1 MGNFSWN
8 CCDCHKPILSDGPS
22 IDDYC
27 FKCEE
32 QLAELDGAKQ
42 TVYLIDT
49 DGKLIRED
57 DYEGYGVFGGI
68 DAYGWLAH
76 RNIEAIRKWK
86 SIYTNSNDENFKL
99 LVKDSYEEEF
109 IHGEK
114 MKVKYAADR
123 HLGIDLEHAKRK
135 KEFTEIAE
143 MLRDKCGLRPL
154 EKDLYHYAKDLIKNP
169 IKIIC
174 SSCLFK
180 DSLSNKN
187 SVDYEDYYASSSAEN
202 QGWTHSHDTDVGWV
216 CEECVNW

>member
-22 IDDYC
+22 IDDSC

-32 QLAELDGAKQ
+32 QLAELDGAWQ

-86 SIYTNSNDENFKL
+86 SIYTNTTSPRHHYENFKL
-99 LVKDSYEEEF
+99 LVKDSYGEEYV
-109 IHGEK
+109 HGKK

-123 HLGIDLEHAKRK
+123 HFGIDLEYSKRE

-143 MLRDKCGLRPL
+143 NGYVMF
-154 EKDLYHYAKDLIKNP
+154 I
-169 IKIIC
+169 
-174 SSCLFK
+174 S
-180 DSLSNKN
+180 
-187 SVDYEDYYASSSAEN
+187 
-202 QGWTHSHDTDVGWV
+202 
-216 CEECVNW
+216 

>member
-1 MGNFSWN
+1 M
-8 CCDCHKPILSDGPS
+8 
-22 IDDYC
+22 

-32 QLAELDGAKQ
+32 QLADIDGAKQ

-109 IHGEK
+109 VHGEK

-123 HLGIDLEHAKRK
+123 HLGIDLEHAKRE

-143 MLRDKCGLRPL
+143 LLREKAPKGIIHY

-174 SSCLFK
+174 SNCIGIHINE
-180 DSLSNKN
+180 DRVN
-187 SVDYEDYYASSSAEN
+187 YEKYSASSSAVN

-216 CEECVNW
+216 CEECMSW